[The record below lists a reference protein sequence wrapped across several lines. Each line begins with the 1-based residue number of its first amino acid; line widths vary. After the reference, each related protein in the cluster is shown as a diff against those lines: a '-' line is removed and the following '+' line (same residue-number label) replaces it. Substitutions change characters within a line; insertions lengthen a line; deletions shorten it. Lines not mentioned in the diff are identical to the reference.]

1 VQLGSRELLLA
12 FCEAVQRSSPV
23 ASYTKPVAGSTP
35 GYASEVPPGCIHI
48 EFYTKMQLKS
58 FLKLN
63 VSAASRAVCSSPM
76 ASCMGSINSS
86 SHFRYHGHF
95 TRLIKRIHI
104 FVFLMSSEILVAV
117 TILVLH
123 K

>member
-1 VQLGSRELLLA
+1 MQLGSRELLLA

-35 GYASEVPPGCIHI
+35 GYASEVLPGCIHV

-76 ASCMGSINSS
+76 ANCMGSINSS
-86 SHFRYHGHF
+86 SHFRHRDHF
-95 TRLIKRIHI
+95 TRLIKRIHLC
-104 FVFLMSSEILVAV
+104 VFNVE
-117 TILVLH
+117 
-123 K
+123 